1 MSELLIAF
9 ILGCVEGLTEFL
21 PVSSTGHMIIAGH
34 FLGFEGEKAATFE
47 VIIQLGSI
55 LAVIFVYW
63 RKMFALIGIHF
74 GKPVD
79 QQRSHLNLL
88 HIILGMIPAVVLGLV
103 FHSSIKALFNIHNV
117 IGALVAGGILL
128 ILAEKFRPQKAY
140 AEEVDQISYR
150 QAFAIGLFQCLA
162 LFPGFSRS
170 GATISGGLLMGVGK
184 KAAAEYSFI
193 LAVPMMMGATA
204 LDLYKSLP
212 FLSWDDLPLF
222 AVGFVTAFVVAM
234 IAIRTFLHL
243 IEKISF
249 VSFAIYRFILAL
261 LLAWIVMG

>member
-63 RKMFALIGIHF
+63 RKMFGLIGIHF
-74 GKPVD
+74 GEKVD
-79 QQRSHLNLL
+79 RSQPHLNLI

-117 IGALVAGGILL
+117 IGSLVAGGILL

-193 LAVPMMMGATA
+193 LAVPMMIGATG

-212 FLSWDDLPLF
+212 FLSMSDLPMF
-222 AVGFVTAFVVAM
+222 AVGFVTAFIVAM

-243 IEKISF
+243 IGKISF

-261 LLAWIVMG
+261 LLAWIVLA

>member
-1 MSELLIAF
+1 
-9 ILGCVEGLTEFL
+9 
-21 PVSSTGHMIIAGH
+21 
-34 FLGFEGEKAATFE
+34 
-47 VIIQLGSI
+47 
-55 LAVIFVYW
+55 
-63 RKMFALIGIHF
+63 MFGLIGIHF
-74 GKPVD
+74 GEKVD
-79 QQRSHLNLL
+79 QNKAHLNLI
-88 HIILGMIPAVVLGLV
+88 HIILGMIPAVVLGLL
-103 FHSSIKALFNIHNV
+103 FHSTIKSWFNIHNV

-128 ILAEKFRPQKAY
+128 ILAEKFRPQPAY
-140 AEEVDQISYR
+140 AEELDQITYR

-193 LAVPMMMGATA
+193 LAVPMMIGATA

-243 IEKISF
+243 IGKISF
-249 VSFAIYRFILAL
+249 VSFAIYRFILAI
-261 LLAWIVMG
+261 LLAWIVLA